1 MTSSRSQKLIM
12 NACFLAPIF
21 ASGENFSFFLAM
33 DDFKPIVGGV
43 YNIFDAFFDDGGVVT
58 DFADDI
64 NDVGVMFDGRFDVVP
79 IDDGD
84 VDDEIDTAGF
94 PSGKYTSRPS
104 INLPA

>member
-1 MTSSRSQKLIM
+1 M
-12 NACFLAPIF
+12 
-21 ASGENFSFFLAM
+21 AM

-43 YNIFDAFFDDGGVVT
+43 YNIFDAFFDDGGVVAN
-58 DFADDI
+58 FADDI
-64 NDVGVMFDGRFDVVP
+64 DDVGVMFDGRFDVDP

>member
-43 YNIFDAFFDDGGVVT
+43 YNIFDAFFDDGGVVA

-64 NDVGVMFDGRFDVVP
+64 DDVGVMFDGRFDVVP